1 MNFSWYKYFNYGTVI
16 VVAILLLLI
25 VVDVVPSEMKVPF
38 LIVTIIIFV
47 LRIIAR
53 VFVTVKS
60 RKEN

>member
-1 MNFSWYKYFNYGTVI
+1 MNFSWYKYFNYGTLI

-25 VVDVVPSEMKVPF
+25 VVDVVPSKMKVPF
-38 LIVTIIIFV
+38 LIVSIIIFI
-47 LRIIAR
+47 LRIIVR